1 MIPRRL
7 LLAAPALLGAPLP
20 GRAQAAFPQRQ
31 IRIVVPFTPGGSPDV
46 VARLLAEEMGRR
58 WHLGAVAENR
68 AGAGGNLGAE
78 AVARSAPDGHTLL
91 LMSNNIVAV
100 NPHIGRRPFDPL
112 TDRVPVALLARSPL
126 VIVVNPEQPVNDLAG
141 LIATARAQPGA
152 VTYASAGNGS
162 PHHLAMAL
170 LAQMTGVTMTHVP
183 YRGTA
188 PALTDVVGGRVMA
201 MATPYG
207 TALPMISDRRVRPL
221 AAAGARR
228 LPGMPDLPTVA
239 EAGVPGYETDTWLS
253 LVAPRG
259 TPTAVIAALEAVA
272 LETMALPR
280 TRETL
285 DRQGI
290 ELDAAGAAA
299 LGDLMRRDHARW
311 GAVIRTA
318 GIREE

>member
-7 LLAAPALLGAPLP
+7 LLAAPALLAAPRDA
-20 GRAQAAFPQRQ
+20 RAQAAFPARQ

-46 VARLLAEEMGRR
+46 LARILAEEMGRR
-58 WHLGAVAENR
+58 WPAGAVAENR
-68 AGAGGNLGAE
+68 PGAGGNLAAE

-100 NPHIGRRPFDPL
+100 NPHIGRMPIDPL
-112 TDRVPVALLARSPL
+112 TDLVPVALLARSPL
-126 VIVVNPEQPVNDLAG
+126 VIVVNPEQPVRDLMG
-141 LIATARAQPGA
+141 LVTMARAQPGA

-170 LAQMTGVTMTHVP
+170 LAHMTGVTMTHVP

-188 PALTDVVGGRVMA
+188 PALTDVVAGRVAA

-207 TALPMISDRRVRPL
+207 TATPMIADRRVRPL

-228 LPGMPDLPTVA
+228 LPGLPDLPTAA

-253 LVAPRG
+253 LVAPRS
-259 TPTAVIAALEAVA
+259 TPPAAIAALEAMA
-272 LETMALPR
+272 LETMSLPR

-285 DRQGI
+285 ERQGI
-290 ELDAAGAAA
+290 ELDAAGASA
-299 LGDLMRRDHARW
+299 LGELMRRDNARW
-311 GAVIRTA
+311 GEVIRAA
-318 GIREE
+318 GIRED

>member
-1 MIPRRL
+1 MIRRTL
-7 LLAAPALLGAPLP
+7 LAAALAAPAL
-20 GRAQAAFPQRQ
+20 AQAPFPQRQ
-31 IRIVVPFTPGGSPDV
+31 LRILVPFTPGGSPDV
-46 VARLLAEEMGRR
+46 LARLIAEEAARR
-58 WHLGAVAENR
+58 WPTGAVVENR
-68 AGAGGNLGAE
+68 PGAGGNIA
-78 AVARSAPDGHTLL
+78 ADATARAAPDGHTLL

-100 NPHIGRRPFDPL
+100 NPHVGRMPLDPL
-112 TDRVPVALLARSPL
+112 TELVPIALLARSPL
-126 VIVVNPEQPVNDLAG
+126 VIVVNPEQPVPDLAA
-141 LIATARAQPGA
+141 LIAMARARPGE

-170 LAQMTGVTMTHVP
+170 LAHMTGIRMTHVP
-183 YRGTA
+183 YRGTT
-188 PALTDVVGGRVMA
+188 PGLTDVVGGRVVA
-201 MATPYG
+201 MATPFG
-207 TALPMISDRRVRPL
+207 TALPMITDRRVRPL

-228 LPGMPDLPTVA
+228 LPWLPDLPTAA

-259 TPTAVIAALEAVA
+259 TPATAIAMLEALA
-272 LETMALPR
+272 LDTMATPR
-280 TRETL
+280 TREQL

-311 GAVIRTA
+311 GEVIRAA